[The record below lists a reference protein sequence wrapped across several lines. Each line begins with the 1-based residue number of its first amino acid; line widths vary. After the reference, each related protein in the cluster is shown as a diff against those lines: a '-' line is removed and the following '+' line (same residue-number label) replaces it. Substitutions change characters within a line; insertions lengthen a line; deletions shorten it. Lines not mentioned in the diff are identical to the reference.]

1 VNAFAICFAN
11 EQLPARSGGPGSG
24 DKMHALIRTNPDGQ
38 PFAGTCV
45 KCGKPGLPMKAVR
58 EPCKNFARLT
68 ESEALLEV
76 LQQ

>member
-1 VNAFAICFAN
+1 
-11 EQLPARSGGPGSG
+11 
-24 DKMHALIRTNPDGQ
+24 MHALIRTNNPDGQ

-45 KCGKPGLPMKAVR
+45 KCGKPGLPMTAVR